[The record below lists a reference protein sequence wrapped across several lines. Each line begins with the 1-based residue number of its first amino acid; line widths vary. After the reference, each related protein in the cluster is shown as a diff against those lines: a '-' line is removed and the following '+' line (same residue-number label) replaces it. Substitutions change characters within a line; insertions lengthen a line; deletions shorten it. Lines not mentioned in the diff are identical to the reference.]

1 MQINRKAK
9 KYYFEWADSKVELTL
24 YVLFGLLY
32 KAMKAK

>member
-9 KYYFEWADSKVELTL
+9 KYYFEWADSKIEL
-24 YVLFGLLY
+24 YVLFGFQY